1 MHDLNFRAATA
12 IFGHLGIEWDLT
24 KASAAELTELA
35 AWISLYKEHR
45 ALLLSGDLVRV
56 DHPDQSLV
64 AGGVVAADQSSALF
78 SFASVGRSE
87 VVSLGRLRFPG
98 LDPARRYR
106 VTPLM
111 LESAPS
117 GLRPPLWW
125 GVTIA
130 DPFQANVSG
139 AGITPVIDGTVPEI
153 ELPGAVLSNLG
164 LAPAQID
171 PEHALLYYVE
181 ATT

>member
-1 MHDLNFRAATA
+1 
-12 IFGHLGIEWDLT
+12 
-24 KASAAELTELA
+24 
-35 AWISLYKEHR
+35 
-45 ALLLSGDLVRV
+45 V

-64 AGGVVAADQSSALF
+64 AGGVVAADQSAALY

-87 VVSLGRLRFPG
+87 VVSVGRLRFPG
-98 LDPARRYR
+98 LDPTRRYR

-125 GVTIA
+125 GVTVA
-130 DPFQANVSG
+130 DKNEARA
-139 AGITPVIDGTVPEI
+139 AGTTITSLVDGGVPEI
-153 ELPGAVLSNLG
+153 ELPGAALSNLG

-181 ATT
+181 ATA

>member
-1 MHDLNFRAATA
+1 M
-12 IFGHLGIEWDLT
+12 
-24 KASAAELTELA
+24 
-35 AWISLYKEHR
+35 
-45 ALLLSGDLVRV
+45 
-56 DHPDQSLV
+56 
-64 AGGVVAADQSSALF
+64 VAADQSAAF
-78 SFASVGRSE
+78 YSFASVGRSE

-98 LDPARRYR
+98 LDPNRRYR

-130 DPFQANVSG
+130 DPFEARAAG
-139 AGITPVIDGTVPEI
+139 AAITPLVDGRVPEI

-181 ATT
+181 ATA